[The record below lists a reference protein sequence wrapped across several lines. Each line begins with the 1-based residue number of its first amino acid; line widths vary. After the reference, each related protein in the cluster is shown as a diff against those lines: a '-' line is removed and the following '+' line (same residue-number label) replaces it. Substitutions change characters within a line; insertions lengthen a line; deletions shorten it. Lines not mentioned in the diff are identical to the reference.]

1 MSKDFGKTL
10 NLPKTEFSMRA
21 NLPQREPATQEK
33 WEENN
38 VYGKMLEKNK
48 GNTSFILHDGPP
60 FSNGN
65 THMGTP
71 MNKVLKDIINKSK
84 SMQGFYT
91 PYIPGCCHPQP
102 NCPPILY

>member
-48 GNTSFILHDGPP
+48 DYLPWY
-60 FSNGN
+60 
-65 THMGTP
+65 
-71 MNKVLKDIINKSK
+71 NK
-84 SMQGFYT
+84 
-91 PYIPGCCHPQP
+91 
-102 NCPPILY
+102 